1 MTDRYNALTV
11 VLEQDM
17 RDDDA
22 EALLSAIRQ
31 LRGVLS
37 VTGNVADMDS
47 YISDAR
53 AKHDLGRKLWSVIY
67 PKANAC
73 PTQGGLNE

>member
-1 MTDRYNALTV
+1 MTDRYNALIV

-22 EALLSAIRQ
+22 EALLGAIRQ

-37 VTGNVADMDS
+37 VTGNVADIGS
-47 YISDAR
+47 HISDER
-53 AKHDLGRKLWSVIY
+53 AKHVLGQKLWGVIY
-67 PKANAC
+67 PKVNA
-73 PTQGGLNE
+73 

>member
-11 VLEQDM
+11 VLEHDI

-22 EALLSAIRQ
+22 EDLLAAIRQ

-37 VTGNVADMDS
+37 VSGNV
-47 YISDAR
+47 SDLDAHIAQAR
-53 AKHDLGRKLWSVIY
+53 ARHDLGEKLWLVLY
-67 PKANAC
+67 PKHE
-73 PTQGGLNE
+73 G